1 MAETADWNKRFDNIR
16 LADIEYV
23 EKKQDDILDELDFEN
38 DVERL
43 LCKDIITN
51 LESGAAE
58 EINNN
63 KCVQLPFIGSIRKN
77 PLKQVLEDNRSNFR
91 EIARTHTKE
100 EAKIK
105 FAAVF
110 KKKQDELRE
119 EDYYKAKLKEI
130 RNKYK
135 TRYEQYFTHIGPAY
149 AQMFL
154 VSRLKYSM
162 VEFDKELENKL
173 QELYNG

>member
-1 MAETADWNKRFDNIR
+1 MAEMVDWNKRFDNIR

-23 EKKQDDILDELDFEN
+23 EQTTDDILDNLDFNTDE
-38 DVERL
+38 EKL
-43 LCKDIITN
+43 LCKDIILH
-51 LESGAAE
+51 LETTAAE
-58 EINNN
+58 EIKNN
-63 KCVQLPFIGSIRKN
+63 KCVQLPFIGSLRKN
-77 PLKQVLEDNRSNFR
+77 PLKQVVEDNRANFR
-91 EIARTHTKE
+91 KIARTNSKE

-110 KKKQDELRE
+110 KAKKDELRK
-119 EDYYKAKLKEI
+119 EDYYKAKLKEV
-130 RNKYK
+130 RNRNK

-154 VSRLKYSM
+154 VSRLNFTM

-173 QELYNG
+173 QELYNE